1 MTRQLSQLD
10 MIVVVAY
17 LLLIFIAGL
26 WLTKRAGRSVDDFFI
41 GGRHMPWWLIG
52 ISMAAVVLL
61 FTVNFSI
68 GWLLL
73 R

>member
-17 LLLIFIAGL
+17 LLL
-26 WLTKRAGRSVDDFFI
+26 V
-41 GGRHMPWWLIG
+41 
-52 ISMAAVVLL
+52 
-61 FTVNFSI
+61 TVNFSI